1 MIYTFCLLNDMMVC
15 RSFATSLP
23 VNNSSSCRGLKT
35 PDRSDMSY
43 LPRVGGTK
51 SRKFKFFPLG
61 RKRTKCTKGITPP
74 TEDSFRYSQ
83 AHHGYENDL
92 YCYSVG
98 TPLCV
103 SFVPKTYL
111 QNEDDSVVYNE
122 PNEVKFLPVNNHEM
136 SKTLTS
142 APQKNSKD
150 RGYFARESRPLP
162 PLPDENVS
170 KKITDSKNKENT
182 FEYREQCSYSKAT
195 QTHNK
200 DTTDKKS
207 ETVPLPQDVH
217 AKMTVIKHRQDHQ
230 LFSLPP
236 PHSEFERKDDD
247 DDDLLN
253 NYAQRYHE
261 KENCRV
267 SSFGDQVSPLHRKNT
282 SGWRCKVKER
292 KNITDASASLSV
304 SRHDDHT
311 DHDDHDDNEDHEDH
325 ADHDDHDD
333 HDDNDDHDDHADLDD
348 HEDHDDTGSYGGS
361 HGYLTPIWCDEDV
374 SSSPCIPSKET
385 IPQSTSDKSEADR
398 ESEIFV

>member
-23 VNNSSSCRGLKT
+23 VNNSSSFRGLKT

-51 SRKFKFFPLG
+51 SIKFKFFPLR
-61 RKRTKCTKGITPP
+61 RKRTKCTKDITPP
-74 TEDSFRYSQ
+74 TEDSVRYSQ
-83 AHHGYENDL
+83 AHHGYENGL

-103 SFVPKTYL
+103 SFVPETYL

-142 APQKNSKD
+142 APQKNSED

-182 FEYREQCSYSKAT
+182 FEYRKRCSDSKAT

-217 AKMTVIKHRQDHQ
+217 AKMTVIKHRQDQ

-236 PHSEFERKDDD
+236 PHKEFERKDDD

-253 NYAQRYHE
+253 NYAQRYQ

-267 SSFGDQVSPLHRKNT
+267 SSYGDQVSPLHRKNT

-292 KNITDASASLSV
+292 KNIKDASASLSV

-311 DHDDHDDNEDHEDH
+311 DHDDHDDNEDH
-325 ADHDDHDD
+325 
-333 HDDNDDHDDHADLDD
+333 
-348 HEDHDDTGSYGGS
+348 DDTSSYGGR

-374 SSSPCIPSKET
+374 SSSPCIPSKES